1 MFPSERDLLGNR
13 PMRIAGQ
20 LGLTKGE
27 TIHLGD
33 FVVPHPAIIIRQQGR
48 SLASHNGR
56 LSVRASK
63 GIYGLKGL
71 PDRRHENLDRLS
83 MGTDENARGDV
94 SMESAK
100 RRHNALPKVFQV
112 SGGLSFCSS
121 S

>member
-1 MFPSERDLLGNR
+1 MFPAERNLLGNR

-33 FVVPHPAIIIRQQGR
+33 FVVPHPAIVIRQERR

-56 LSVRASK
+56 FSVGASK

-71 PDRRHENLDRLS
+71 PDRSHENLDGLS
-83 MGTDENARGDV
+83 MGADEDARGDV
-94 SMESAK
+94 SMESPE